1 MIRAVLDANIL
12 VSMFPASKGSLAEIV
27 ARWERKQF
35 QIITSEHIL
44 QELKRTWLKP
54 YWLARFP
61 ETKALI
67 ATRRVHRYAEIVE
80 VALPVAKMA
89 THPEDD
95 YILATAL
102 NSDADLLVTGDK
114 QLLQL
119 EHIGRTV
126 IVSPAAFLAHLDNE
140 FPGQR

>member
-12 VSMFPASKGSLAEIV
+12 VSMFPASIGSLAEIV
-27 ARWERKQF
+27 ARWERKQY
-35 QIITSEHIL
+35 QIVTSTYIL
-44 QELKRTWLKP
+44 REVERAWLKP
-54 YWLARFP
+54 YWLARFL
-61 ETKALI
+61 EAKALI
-67 ATRRVHRYAEIVE
+67 AISRVRLYSEIAELV
-80 VALPVAKMA
+80 LPITSIA

-102 NSDADLLVTGDK
+102 SSGADLLVTGNR

-119 EHIGRTV
+119 EHVGRTI
-126 IVSPAAFLAHLDNE
+126 IVAPAAFLDYLDNE